1 MTFEHRFLP
10 GEGATILLL
19 HGTGGDENDLL
30 PVGRILAPG
39 ANLLSP
45 RGKVLENGMNRF
57 FRRFAEGV
65 FDFDDIRHRAEELA
79 RFVDH
84 ACRAYH
90 LDPLRVWAAGY
101 SNGAN
106 IAAALLL
113 LYPGVLAG
121 GMLFRAMVPVP
132 PEHAGARGPAPLAA
146 PVPVFISNGRR
157 DPIAAPAEAE
167 HLAALLRQ
175 DGADVTLH
183 WHPGGH
189 ELTRPDVEGAR
200 DWLAPLLRA

>member
-1 MTFEHRFLP
+1 VTFEHRFEP
-10 GEGATILLL
+10 GEGTTLLLL

-30 PVGRILAPG
+30 AVGRILAPG

-65 FDFDDIRHRAEELA
+65 FDFEDIRYRAGELA
-79 RFVDH
+79 GFVDE
-84 ACRAYH
+84 ACREYA
-90 LDPLRVWAAGY
+90 LDPGRVLAAGY

-121 GMLFRAMVPVP
+121 GVLFRAMVPVP
-132 PEHAGARGPAPLAA
+132 PEPAGARAPAPLSA
-146 PVPVFISNGRR
+146 PVPVLIANGRR
-157 DPIAAPAEAE
+157 DPIAPPQEAE
-167 HLAALLRQ
+167 RLAALLRQ
-175 DGADVTLH
+175 DGADVTLR

-189 ELTRPDVEGAR
+189 ELTRPDVDAAR
-200 DWLAPLLRA
+200 DWLAPHLE

>member
-1 MTFEHRFLP
+1 MTFAHRFEA
-10 GEGATILLL
+10 GEGPTLLLL

-30 PVGRILAPG
+30 PVGHILAPA

-45 RGKVLENGMNRF
+45 RGRVLENGMNRF

-65 FDFDDIRHRAEELA
+65 FDFEDIRNRAAELA
-79 RFVDH
+79 GFVDE
-84 ACRAYH
+84 ACREYS
-90 LDPLRVWAAGY
+90 LDPGRIFAAGY

-121 GMLFRAMVPVP
+121 GVLFRAMVPVP
-132 PEHAGARGPAPLAA
+132 PKHAGARGPAPLAA
-146 PVPVFISNGRR
+146 PVPVLIANGQR
-157 DPIAAPAEAE
+157 DPIAQPEEAE
-167 HLAALLRQ
+167 RLAALLRQ

-189 ELTRPDVEGAR
+189 ELTRADVDAAR
-200 DWLAPLLRA
+200 DWLAVHLK